1 MVYIN
6 RINEQ
11 GMTLIEYKT
20 EYMSHHSRLIDNAL
34 IIALESLINK
44 KQLDEETFE
53 YIKKD
58 SITIEELRKHLL
70 LRKEYTKSPKEL
82 FKEFEKV
89 RMTIN
94 NYLKEIDFTNWI
106 DTESNVESNRITIL
120 KQYNLTKEFIMEFF
134 GIDEKDM
141 IQLMKKRGF
150 VEKFAVLRM
159 NKVFKEI
166 YNEMNEEQYITQGY
180 SLVYFNRAITGFSV
194 DYKYHVNVDYVANE
208 GNMHNIIKKIKEID
222 KIVERKFN
230 KKMSIN
236 LYDHIKEKYAN
247 SMSKDLINDYEFDN
261 KDKPLIVKD
270 MVSNSDAEASTNI
283 IMDETIKISDKSKN
297 LPLKEIISKTDEP
310 DEIDEIEEV
319 IQEDKD
325 KKQNIITIEKSPKN
339 SNLKPIEDK
348 SMNEILETKE
358 ESQKNEQ
365 PRRPKSSVYRPLDKS
380 KNKGKSK
387 DDSDPKEES
396 VINDVDID
404 EIEVDEKDLSIDLK
418 TASIDEDF
426 PDIEFDIIE
435 DDL

>member
-1 MVYIN
+1 
-6 RINEQ
+6 
-11 GMTLIEYKT
+11 
-20 EYMSHHSRLIDNAL
+20 
-34 IIALESLINK
+34 
-44 KQLDEETFE
+44 
-53 YIKKD
+53 
-58 SITIEELRKHLL
+58 
-70 LRKEYTKSPKEL
+70 
-82 FKEFEKV
+82 
-89 RMTIN
+89 
-94 NYLKEIDFTNWI
+94 
-106 DTESNVESNRITIL
+106 
-120 KQYNLTKEFIMEFF
+120 
-134 GIDEKDM
+134 
-141 IQLMKKRGF
+141 
-150 VEKFAVLRM
+150 
-159 NKVFKEI
+159 
-166 YNEMNEEQYITQGY
+166 
-180 SLVYFNRAITGFSV
+180 
-194 DYKYHVNVDYVANE
+194 
-208 GNMHNIIKKIKEID
+208 
-222 KIVERKFN
+222 
-230 KKMSIN
+230 
-236 LYDHIKEKYAN
+236 
-247 SMSKDLINDYEFDN
+247 MSKDLINDYEFDN

-270 MVSNSDAEASTNI
+270 MVSNSDTEASTNI

-404 EIEVDEKDLSIDLK
+404 EIEVDEEDLSIDLK